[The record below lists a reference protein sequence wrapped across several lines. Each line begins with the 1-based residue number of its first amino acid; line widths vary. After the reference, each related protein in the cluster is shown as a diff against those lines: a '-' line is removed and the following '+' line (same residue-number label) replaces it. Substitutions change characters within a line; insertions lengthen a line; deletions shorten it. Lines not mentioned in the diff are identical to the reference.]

1 MGSCLSASA
10 PTSPED
16 KYARDKNGKLKRK
29 DSNTDMEKAAKIAKD
44 KKAAEQKAALKASDK
59 VSDKCP
65 HPPRFPALPISFWA
79 VGGTRKVPTM
89 VVSYASRSL
98 ELVMHDESRVN
109 PLVNDRFTVVKVG
122 N

>member
-1 MGSCLSASA
+1 MVSCLSASA

-59 VSDKCP
+59 VSDKSSTSSLSRTP
-65 HPPRFPALPISFWA
+65 HIILGLWGALEKSPRWLYL
-79 VGGTRKVPTM
+79 TRREVWN
-89 VVSYASRSL
+89 S
-98 ELVMHDESRVN
+98 
-109 PLVNDRFTVVKVG
+109 
-122 N
+122 

>member
-29 DSNTDMEKAAKIAKD
+29 DSNTDIEKAAKIAKD

-65 HPPRFPALPISFWA
+65 QPRLPTLPTSFSGC
-79 VGGTRKVPTM
+79 GGQSK
-89 VVSYASRSL
+89 SL
-98 ELVMHDESRVN
+98 HDGCILHVEKFGTHNVMMNQE
-109 PLVNDRFTVVKVG
+109 
-122 N
+122 